1 MQLEITTSHATITG
15 PFGAFATTMSVRL
28 EGRKTWL
35 AHNRLKFEASQY
47 NLSLL
52 LSLWPGAEIIDKRND
67 AVRAFEADSASMA
80 DPEPQFRVKPFDFQL
95 ENFHKFKNQAQWA
108 IFSEQGTGKTK
119 TAWDII
125 SHRWL
130 KGTVTG
136 VIILSSPKGV
146 HAQWI
151 EEQMPKHL
159 WKSVKAETY
168 IWDGKKPSWW
178 LGSHTDKLQIV
189 SGNIDM
195 LKSEKGRTLLNLQAL
210 THKQKL
216 LILVDESDSIKN
228 ISAQRSKMLR
238 DLSKVTPQRAIMTG
252 TPIAKD
258 LTDEWAQFYFLNPAI
273 IGHKY
278 LTSFRAQYCVMGGFE
293 GRSVVGHRNIEQFK
307 ETVAPYIFRATKAD
321 LNLPE
326 KVFDEVVFELDSEQ
340 KTHIQNIRKQFFSDL
355 GKDDAVSVKNGATA
369 LLRIQQISNGFAVS
383 EDDGKIIPM
392 KQNPRMDALVSL
404 RRSIQG
410 KVVIW
415 CRFKEDVRRI
425 LSRYPDAVTIFGE
438 NDGNE
443 RAQAKKAFIEG
454 NATEL
459 IATPGAAG
467 KGVDGLQKVC
477 SDAIYYSN
485 SYNAIDRW
493 QSEDRI
499 HRIGMKGAASYFD
512 LIARGSIDRA
522 ILANLKKKKSISE
535 LALGDIV
542 EIMEG
547 L

>member
-1 MQLEITTSHATITG
+1 MQLEITAQHATASG
-15 PFGAFATTMSVRL
+15 SFADQAANLALRL

-35 AHNRLKFEASQY
+35 AHNKLKFEASQY

-52 LSLWPGAEIIDKRND
+52 LSLWPTAEIIDRRND
-67 AVRAFEADSASMA
+67 AAAAFENDSSAA
-80 DPEPQFRVKPFDFQL
+80 PDPDPQFRMKPYDFQL
-95 ENFHKFKNQAQWA
+95 ENFHRFKNKPQWA
-108 IFSEQGTGKTK
+108 IFSEQGTGKTR

-136 VIILSSPKGV
+136 VMLFSSPKGV

-151 EEQMPKHL
+151 EEQLPKHL
-159 WKSVKAETY
+159 WSSVKQESY
-168 IWDGKKPSWW
+168 IWDNKRPPMWIGKP
-178 LGSHTDKLQIV
+178 TDKLQII

-195 LKSEKGRTLLNLQAL
+195 LKSEKGRVVL
-210 THKQKL
+210 TQHSTVHRERL

-228 ISAQRSKMLR
+228 ISAQRSKKLR
-238 DLSKVTPQRAIMTG
+238 EIAKQTPQRAIMTG

-293 GRSVVGHRNIEQFK
+293 NREVVGHRNIEHFK
-307 ETVAPYIFRATKAD
+307 SIVAPYIFRATKAD
-321 LNLPE
+321 LNLPD
-326 KVFDEVVFELDSEQ
+326 KVFDEVVFDLDKEQ
-340 KTHIQNIRKQFFSDL
+340 KEHIKNIRQQFFSSL
-355 GKDDAVSVKNGATA
+355 GGDDSVAVKNGATA
-369 LLRIQQISNGFAVS
+369 LIRVQQISNGFAVN
-383 EDDGKIIPM
+383 EDGKIISL
-392 KQNPRMDALVSL
+392 KCNPRMDALIQL
-404 RRSIQG
+404 RRSITG
-410 KVVIW
+410 KVIIW
-415 CRFKEDVRRI
+415 CRFKEDVRKI
-425 LSRYPDAVTIFGE
+425 LEKFPAAVTIYGE

-443 RAQAKKAFIEG
+443 RAEAKRDFIEG
-454 NATEL
+454 AAMEL

-499 HRIGMKGAASYFD
+499 HRIGMAGCASYFD
-512 LIARGSIDRA
+512 LIARGSADRA
-522 ILANLKKKKSISE
+522 ILSNLKKKKSISA

-547 L
+547 LL